1 MAEDPKAIKIL
12 IMNTLAFS
20 LCFAVWMLNGVL
32 VTFLST
38 NGVYKWTPVEIGV
51 LMAIPV
57 LTGSLVRLPVGIWT
71 DKYGG
76 RVVYFW
82 VLMTSALGLVFLHF
96 ASSFTDFVIASL
108 IFGLA
113 GTAFA
118 VGIAYTS
125 VWFSSKHQGLAL
137 GIFGAGNAGSAI
149 TLLGAPKLLNYLT
162 ENGTYLEGWRWL
174 PIIYA
179 AILVLMAVAF
189 WLFTEN
195 KLTPHGAGKT
205 LSQRL
210 APLRHMRVWRFGA
223 YYFLVFGGFVG
234 LSQWLVPYYVKG
246 YGVSLVFAGLLASV
260 FSFPSGVIRAL
271 GGWLSDHFGARRVMY
286 WVLGVTGFFCFMLFF
301 PQMTVLSPGNG
312 VTASEPGKII
322 ALSESEMTI
331 LNTKSQNKVTYKL
344 SGTPPPDL
352 NSVSDHHDTENLI
365 WPSMVSWEYFA
376 DKHPGANGEVRAFL
390 IGDEVKKGEL
400 LIKGQT
406 RVYFQANIYIFTAF
420 VFIIGIAMGIGK
432 AAVYKYIPDYFPEDV
447 GVVGGMVGVLGGLGG
462 FFTPIIFGWMLQTTG
477 IWTTSWMFL
486 ALFTFACL
494 VWLHL
499 VVQKMMKREAPFL
512 SRRIEAERTKLDTD

>member
-1 MAEDPKAIKIL
+1 MTEDPKAIKIL

-32 VTFLST
+32 VTFLTT
-38 NGVYKWTPVEIGV
+38 NGVYKWSPLEIGV

-57 LTGSLVRLPVGIWT
+57 LTGSLIRLPVGIWT

-76 RVVYFW
+76 RIVYFW
-82 VLMTSALGLVFLHF
+82 VLIASAIGLVYLHVAHTYF
-96 ASSFTDFVIASL
+96 DFVVASL
-108 IFGLA
+108 IFGLS

-125 VWFSSKHQGLAL
+125 VWFSKKYQGFAL

-149 TLLGAPKLLNYLT
+149 TLLGAPKLLNYFT
-162 ENGTYLEGWRWL
+162 ANGTYLEGWRWL
-174 PIIYA
+174 PIVYA
-179 AILVLMAVAF
+179 IVIVLMAIAF
-189 WLFTEN
+189 WFLTEH

-205 LSQRL
+205 FSERM

-246 YGVSLVFAGLLASV
+246 YGASLVFAGALAAI

-286 WVLGVTGFFCFMLFF
+286 WVLSTIGIFCFLLFF
-301 PQMTVLSPGNG
+301 PQMTILSPGNG
-312 VTASEPGKII
+312 ITASEPGKII
-322 ALSESEMTI
+322 SLSGKEMI
-331 LNTKSQNKVTYKL
+331 VENPKSGNKITYKI
-344 SGTPPPDL
+344 SGQAPAATNMEL
-352 NSVSDHHDTENLI
+352 DTQNGDSHI
-365 WPSMVSWEYFA
+365 WPTSTTWQYWTERTVNS
-376 DKHPGANGEVRAFL
+376 NGENAAFKV
-390 IGDEVKKGEL
+390 GDEVKKGEL
-400 LIKGQT
+400 LARGMTQI
-406 RVYFQANIYIFTAF
+406 YFQANIYIFTFF
-420 VFIIGIAMGIGK
+420 VFVIGIAMGIGK

-462 FFTPIIFGWMLQTTG
+462 FFTPIIFGWLLQTTG
-477 IWTTSWMFL
+477 IWTTSWMFF
-486 ALFTFACL
+486 AIFTVICL

-499 VVQKMMKREAPFL
+499 VVQKMMRSEAPFL
-512 SRRIEAERTKLDTD
+512 SRRIENENLTINN